1 MKKVISVFLIM
12 MILSG
17 LTACG
22 QKNNGSGGETEAA
35 PETTVESTAEASAD
49 TASGT
54 TTETITE
61 TAAETDSEMSQTA
74 ESIPAAAPQGST
86 AEVPAA
92 QNVLPEEEQRRILEE
107 NRSLWTFDEG
117 EYSPD
122 WYYTFT
128 DLDHNGLLEVLSAS
142 TQGSGIFTYA
152 RFYEVL
158 PDGSGIRN
166 LYHADVEIQV
176 PDDWPEII
184 LETIPCY
191 YDKASDRYYYI
202 CTNSTR
208 DGAAHA
214 VSRIAALC
222 LKDGAA
228 EWEYLASMETQVT
241 EDGKQESWLDSSG
254 NPITEED
261 YNKTA
266 DNRFAGMEQSELKL
280 DWISGTSQ

>member
-1 MKKVISVFLIM
+1 MKKVIAVFLIM
-12 MILSG
+12 MILSS

-54 TTETITE
+54 TAETT
-61 TAAETDSEMSQTA
+61 AETDSEMSQTA

-92 QNVLPEEEQRRILEE
+92 QNVLPAEEQRRILEE

-152 RFYEVL
+152 HFYEVL

-261 YNKTA
+261 YNRA
-266 DNRFAGMEQSELKL
+266 Q
-280 DWISGTSQ
+280 